1 MITTKR
7 STEATNYSYEHQ
19 TSNASVALL
28 EREEVK
34 PQESAITNENLEQVR
49 AKMQSNLDKL
59 LNYDR
64 YNEEVKDS
72 VVEEVA
78 VVDQSFA
85 DEDIRPT
92 STTMQFGDG
101 DIQQMYKE
109 MNKQQT
115 EEASGAYKLSGKG
128 KFVVVMYALV
138 IAVVMAIIV
147 INSGLLNSRQVQ
159 LQSSLDAYNSKV
171 ATYQTMLEN
180 AESLSNPD
188 YIIEQAKDLGMIL
201 GQR

>member
-1 MITTKR
+1 MITTRR
-7 STEATNYSYEHQ
+7 STESTNYSYEHQ
-19 TSNASVALL
+19 TSNGGVALL

-34 PQESAITNENLEQVR
+34 SQESAITTDNLQEVR
-49 AKMQSNLDKL
+49 ERMQSNLDKL

-64 YNEEVKDS
+64 YTEEVKDS
-72 VVEEVA
+72 IVEEVA
-78 VVDQSFA
+78 IAEQTFA

-115 EEASGAYKLSGKG
+115 EDASGAYKLSNKG

-147 INSGLLNSRQVQ
+147 INSGLLNTRQAQ
-159 LQSSLDAYNSKV
+159 LQSSLDAYNQRLAS
-171 ATYQTMLEN
+171 YQVMLEN
-180 AESLSNPD
+180 KESFSSAD
-188 YIIEQAKDLGMIL
+188 YIIEQAENMGMIL

>member
-1 MITTKR
+1 MITTRR
-7 STEATNYSYEHQ
+7 STESTNYSYEHQ
-19 TSNASVALL
+19 TSNGGVALL

-34 PQESAITNENLEQVR
+34 SQESAITTDNLQEVR
-49 AKMQSNLDKL
+49 ERMQSNLDKL

-64 YNEEVKDS
+64 YTEEVKDS
-72 VVEEVA
+72 IVEEVA
-78 VVDQSFA
+78 IAEQTFA

-115 EEASGAYKLSGKG
+115 EDASGAYKLSNKG

-147 INSGLLNSRQVQ
+147 INSGLLNTRQAQ
-159 LQSSLDAYNSKV
+159 LQSSLDAYNQRLAS
-171 ATYQTMLEN
+171 YQVMLEN
-180 AESLSNPD
+180 KESLSSAD
-188 YIIEQAKDLGMIL
+188 YIIEQAENMGMIL